1 MRTRFLLLILI
12 SSRRRCFPG
21 ELAETL
27 KALERALALDPDPD
41 PARGAR
47 RAARGEIRTNRDEML
62 ATLGGRAR

>member
-41 PARGAR
+41 PARG
-47 RAARGEIRTNRDEML
+47 EIRTNRDEML
-62 ATLGGRAR
+62 ATLGRRAR

>member
-41 PARGAR
+41 PDP
-47 RAARGEIRTNRDEML
+47 ARGEIRTNRDEML
-62 ATLGGRAR
+62 ATLGRRAR